1 MKRIFFTALVSV
13 LGIGLLSACGDKKE
27 DSSSAEAAIGESSKD
42 STPKKDSASTFK
54 DFLDESKYFVYVK
67 ALDKDSEIQSMYKF
81 DGDSL
86 TILYPNTMM
95 YGEEFEPL
103 TSLGGYSK
111 LTNEEIEEQFEKLRQ
126 VAYKTDVELNKKT
139 YESAQDAYNQA
150 RDNLKENYPEDPEGE
165 AQESEEIESA
175 NAEFDN
181 RFKANMEE
189 IEGMGEIKSYPYTL
203 NLVTDATGNHVD
215 YETLTTVIKQTTLT
229 LESARSDYYLPGTS
243 DSIDRTVNFDF
254 KAFVTGEIYD
264 AFFSGMQT
272 EDGYFV
278 TKTENQNFIDF
289 DSIDNDYSNVTVD
302 E

>member
-1 MKRIFFTALVSV
+1 MKKRFFVALVSV
-13 LGIGLLSACGDKKE
+13 LGISLLTSCGEKKE
-27 DSSSAEAAIGESSKD
+27 DSTSAEVSSEASSPNKG
-42 STPKKDSASTFK
+42 TASTFK

-86 TILYPNTMM
+86 TILYPNAKR
-95 YGEEFEPL
+95 YGEEFMPL
-103 TSLGGYSK
+103 TSLGAYSK
-111 LTNEEIEEQFEKLRQ
+111 LTNEEIEENFEKLRE
-126 VAYKTDVELNKKT
+126 VAYKTDVKFNKDT
-139 YESAQDAYNQA
+139 YESGKDAYNQA
-150 RDNLKENYPEDPEGE
+150 REALKEKYPDDPTGE
-165 AQESEEIESA
+165 AQESEAIESEY
-175 NAEFDN
+175 AEFDT

-189 IEGMGEIKSYPYTL
+189 IEAMGEIKAYPYTL

-215 YETLTTVIKQTTLT
+215 YESLTSEIQNIQLS
-229 LESARSDYYLPGTS
+229 LEAANSHYYLMTTS
-243 DSIDRTVNFDF
+243 ESIDRTLDFDF

-272 EDGYFV
+272 KDGYFV

-289 DSIDNDYSNVTVD
+289 DSIDNDYPNVTVD